1 MKSILR
7 RVILFGLRRPVPAAL
22 LSLLALVLAV
32 LPLLTASFSADIT
45 RMLPSGSRSEQVCSV
60 LLNSGLFNQ
69 SAVLFTAEQ
78 EKDLAAASSEID
90 AIAAEITSVPG
101 VTRVDNR
108 FLPDDIAATMGSLP
122 AWIPQFQPF
131 DGLDPAEIAA
141 SVKRKILLG
150 GFSSLVL
157 ADPTGFAAS
166 RLAVLQQFRDAA
178 SFRLKDGETAI
189 VSPTG
194 LHRLLLLETDVS
206 AADTEGGRRLMGD
219 LENVLAK
226 HNLPGIHADLLL
238 AHAHSIENERVIKAD
253 VKLACILSILFFLP
267 AILFLFR
274 RDPRALAI
282 PVFPAVVSLAAVGL
296 LAIPGEPVL
305 LFVTA
310 TGGLVIGLAVDYGV
324 HVYMAMQTPSPVR
337 RLIAIAP
344 ALMTGAATS
353 AAVFLLLALTPI
365 PGMRQFGLFI
375 GISLPLSLLLTLLLF
390 PSMLARTKAPLP
402 KPRPPK
408 RLSPRLASIL
418 CFGLMAVF
426 AILALLHLSVRTDLR
441 QFDAAQA
448 KLGDAAEAVEKLF
461 LYGPTPV
468 VLAVHGADADEAL
481 VRASVLCDRL
491 HESDSSPGMYV
502 SLSGLENR
510 MFSPSFLIPP
520 KSVREA
526 NLASWRA
533 EFDYP
538 KFEQGLRDAAEEE
551 GFEPDAFDPF
561 LASLERGLESPDLD
575 SIPDV
580 FAPVLNRI
588 LRPAADGNGWYA
600 AVFLPK
606 AALKYSAVL
615 KYFFLA
621 ANFPAELETVAIS
634 RTAIPDMI
642 VSDMESAA
650 KLPVLLAVLSVF
662 VIARLFFRSVRDSLC
677 AMIPVAMALLTVC
690 AVYALCGKP
699 LNLAAEMSLVLLSGL
714 AIDYGVFVI
723 GSERSANPYVF
734 RAVTA
739 SALTTVAGGLTIV
752 FAGHPLL
759 HEAGFA
765 LIPGVLAAWA
775 AATFLLPSIRRGFNN
790 QDKTASPLKTLLF
803 VLVPAVV
810 LPFLAACKSLPY
822 EYEPI
827 PPLAETDWPLY
838 RDAVQ
843 PPAAP
848 MKPFAFQGKV
858 TIEYKFFSQA
868 TLCAV
873 SYDESGELRVAAFSP
888 SGGKL
893 FELAGTADALADF
906 WFMPVDFLDGHEKEA
921 AGFILEDFFHI
932 FGGLDSWRGAKKG
945 AEETIKNDRKII
957 RREPSEDGSGTL
969 VSEFWGNKL
978 PVMTRY
984 YFKNETIDWQSW
996 YFRYIVKDTVI
1007 FPEIIVYDNYK
1018 HGYRLILSVSD
1029 LFEEGEP

>member
-1 MKSILR
+1 
-7 RVILFGLRRPVPAAL
+7 
-22 LSLLALVLAV
+22 
-32 LPLLTASFSADIT
+32 
-45 RMLPSGSRSEQVCSV
+45 
-60 LLNSGLFNQ
+60 
-69 SAVLFTAEQ
+69 
-78 EKDLAAASSEID
+78 
-90 AIAAEITSVPG
+90 
-101 VTRVDNR
+101 
-108 FLPDDIAATMGSLP
+108 
-122 AWIPQFQPF
+122 
-131 DGLDPAEIAA
+131 
-141 SVKRKILLG
+141 
-150 GFSSLVL
+150 
-157 ADPTGFAAS
+157 
-166 RLAVLQQFRDAA
+166 
-178 SFRLKDGETAI
+178 
-189 VSPTG
+189 
-194 LHRLLLLETDVS
+194 
-206 AADTEGGRRLMGD
+206 
-219 LENVLAK
+219 
-226 HNLPGIHADLLL
+226 
-238 AHAHSIENERVIKAD
+238 
-253 VKLACILSILFFLP
+253 
-267 AILFLFR
+267 
-274 RDPRALAI
+274 
-282 PVFPAVVSLAAVGL
+282 
-296 LAIPGEPVL
+296 
-305 LFVTA
+305 
-310 TGGLVIGLAVDYGV
+310 
-324 HVYMAMQTPSPVR
+324 
-337 RLIAIAP
+337 
-344 ALMTGAATS
+344 MTGAATS

-365 PGMRQFGLFI
+365 PGVRQFGIFI
-375 GISLPLSLLLTLLLF
+375 GVSLPLCLLLTLLLF
-390 PSMLARTKAPLP
+390 PAMLARTKAPLP

-426 AILALLHLSVRTDLR
+426 AILAALKLSVRTDLR
-441 QFDAAQA
+441 QFNAAQA
-448 KLGDAAEAVEKLF
+448 KLGDTAEAVEKLF
-461 LYGPTPV
+461 LDGPAQG
-468 VLAVHGADADEAL
+468 VLAMHGEDANKAL
-481 VRASVLCDRL
+481 CSTHIISDRYL
-491 HESDSSPGMYV
+491 ELDP
-502 SLSGLENR
+502 GLEGR

-520 KSVREA
+520 ESVREA
-526 NLASWRA
+526 NLASWRT

-538 KFEQGLRDAAEEE
+538 KFAKELRAAAEEE

-575 SIPDV
+575 SIPEV

-600 AVFLPK
+600 AIFLPQT
-606 AALKYSAVL
+606 ALAKHYRQVP
-615 KYFFLA
+615 YGI
-621 ANFPAELETVAIS
+621 PIS

-642 VSDMESAA
+642 VSDMKNAA
-650 KLPVLLAVLSVF
+650 ALPVVLAVLSVF
-662 VIARLFFRSVRDSLC
+662 VIALLFFRSVRDSLC
-677 AMIPVAMALLTVC
+677 AMIPVAMALLAVC

-752 FAGHPLL
+752 FAAHPLL

-775 AATFLLPSIRRGFNN
+775 AATFLLPSIRRGFNH
-790 QDKTASPLKTLLF
+790 QDNPAAPLKTLLF
-803 VLVPAVV
+803 VLIPALL
-810 LPFLAACKSLPY
+810 LPFLPACNSLPY

-827 PPLAETDWPLY
+827 PPLSETDWPLY
-838 RDAVQ
+838 RDAAQ
-843 PPAAP
+843 PPAEP

-868 TLCAV
+868 TLCSV

-932 FGGLDSWRGAKKG
+932 FGSLDPWRGAKPG
-945 AEETIKNDRKII
+945 AEESIKNDKKII

-978 PVMTRY
+978 PVMTEY

>member
-22 LSLLALVLAV
+22 LSILALVLAA

-45 RMLPSGSRSEQVCSV
+45 RMLPTGSRSEQVCSV

-78 EKDLAAASSEID
+78 EKDLAAASPEIDRVASEI
-90 AIAAEITSVPG
+90 ASVPG

-108 FLPDDIAATMGSLP
+108 FLPDDIAAVIGSLP

-131 DGLDPAEIAA
+131 DGLDPEEIAA

-206 AADTEGGRRLMGD
+206 AADIGGGRRLMGD

-226 HNLPGIHADLLL
+226 HPLPGISSDLLL
-238 AHAHSIENERVIKAD
+238 AHAHSVENERVIKSD
-253 VKLACILSILFFLP
+253 VKLACFLSILFFLP

-324 HVYMAMQTPSPVR
+324 HVYMAMQTPNPVR
-337 RLIAIAP
+337 RLIDTAP

-365 PGMRQFGLFI
+365 PGMRQFGVFI

-390 PSMLARTKAPLP
+390 PSILIRTKKPLP

-408 RLSPRLASIL
+408 RLSPLLASIL

-426 AILALLHLSVRTDLR
+426 ALLAALKLSVRTDLR

-461 LYGPTPV
+461 LDGPAQG
-468 VLAVHGADADEAL
+468 VLAIHGKDDDEAL
-481 VRASVLCDRL
+481 VRASLLCDHFL
-491 HESDSSPGMYV
+491 KSDP
-502 SLSGLENR
+502 GLEGR

-520 KSVREA
+520 KAVREIH
-526 NLASWRA
+526 LAFWR
-533 EFDYP
+533 ENFDYP
-538 KFEQGLRDAAEEE
+538 KFTKELRAAAEEE

-600 AVFLPK
+600 AIFLPQS
-606 AALKYSAVL
+606 ALAKLHVHPSHGVS
-615 KYFFLA
+615 
-621 ANFPAELETVAIS
+621 IS
-634 RTAIPDMI
+634 RTEIPDMI
-642 VSDMESAA
+642 VSDMKHAA
-650 KLPVLLAVLSVF
+650 ALPVVLAVLSVF
-662 VIARLFFRSVRDSLC
+662 AIALIFFRSVRDSLC

-723 GSERSANPYVF
+723 GSERSGNPYVF
-734 RAVTA
+734 RAVAA

-790 QDKTASPLKTLLF
+790 RSENASTLKTLLL
-803 VLVPAVV
+803 VLLPAVV
-810 LPFLAACKSLPY
+810 LPFLSACNSLPY

-932 FGGLDSWRGAKKG
+932 FGGLDPWHGAKKG
-945 AEETIKNDRKII
+945 AEETIKNDKKII
-957 RREPSEDGSGTL
+957 RRESSEDGSGTL
-969 VSEFWGNKL
+969 FSEFWGNKL